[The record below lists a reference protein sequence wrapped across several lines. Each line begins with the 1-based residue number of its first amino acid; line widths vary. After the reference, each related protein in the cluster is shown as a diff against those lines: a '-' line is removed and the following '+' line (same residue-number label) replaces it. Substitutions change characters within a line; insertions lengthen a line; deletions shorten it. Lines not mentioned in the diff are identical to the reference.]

1 MPKHIFSL
9 SWHQRRLYCQCQAGQ
24 WNEIKLTS
32 SDFETADT
40 LCDIRKSFRKPNIK
54 NNIKAAASNSDNHAS
69 ICCRQHSALTV
80 SFFSFLCLQMD
91 FTLLAASAPCAADAN
106 YDKPHSSF
114 SSFPWSS
121 PLFTSPL
128 VKKKSMKNKI
138 RESFT
143 EVWNLNINLVSMGGG
158 KWQ

>member
-9 SWHQRRLYCQCQAGQ
+9 SWHQRRLHCQCQAGQ

-40 LCDIRKSFRKPNIK
+40 LCDIRKSFKKPNKK

-80 SFFSFLCLQMD
+80 SFFSFLCLQMH

-121 PLFTSPL
+121 TLFTSPL
-128 VKKKSMKNKI
+128 IKKSMKNKI

-143 EVWNLNINLVSMGGG
+143 EVWNLTINLVSVGG